1 MSPRSKDDNP
11 FDDVDDEV
19 FGASDD
25 GSEFPMEEPGSD
37 FTGDD
42 AAPGEQNAFA
52 AGENVTDT
60 HGTIRIGKREWA
72 VALLW
77 LVGEDEG
84 RKNAIAKANEFKAQ
98 FYCVRKGHRQIGLG
112 TDVAGHRAGM
122 PSLAAQVFGNAG
134 DVTNMAGVF
143 ALPDG
148 GYYVLGVHEG
158 NVLPDFDSYHSTR
171 ETALEH
177 FQPLYTM
184 HEWERIYAPVDFG
197 FDGTEPG
204 DILAMTAG
212 RRRALLAEVAG
223 SGRLLKILLAGIAG
237 AALMGG
243 LLYYQKWS
251 ADREYQL
258 ELERIAEAN
267 RNVVANQTD
276 IVIPPAPWEGKAKP
290 LSFITRCFAELNR
303 LPAGVAGWE
312 NKLAACADE
321 GVAIRYEVRGGSI
334 NWILAALDETIPE
347 VSIFTEDGIT
357 ASATWPLSGLDKIP
371 VDQTPPKI
379 PEVRR
384 YLLSQF
390 GEAFITLE
398 VGGEQAEQFYKSN
411 SFTVITERD
420 PRDVAGIFD
429 RVPGLFI
436 KSMQINLETRVW
448 TLEAQA
454 NEQLPPPPP
463 TQ

>member
-1 MSPRSKDDNP
+1 MSPRKDDNP
-11 FDDVDDEV
+11 FDDDENDAFGGPDD
-19 FGASDD
+19 ST
-25 GSEFPMEEPGSD
+25 FPMESADD
-37 FTGDD
+37 FAGDD
-42 AAPGEQNAFA
+42 ATTGEQNAFA

-60 HGTIRIGKREWA
+60 KGTIRIGKREWA

-77 LVGEDEG
+77 LVGEDET
-84 RKNAIAKANEFKAQ
+84 RKNAVAKANEFRAQ
-98 FYCVRKGHRQIGLG
+98 FYCVRKGARQIGLG
-112 TDVAGHRAGM
+112 SDVAGHKAGM
-122 PSLAAQVFGNAG
+122 PSLAAQVFGNVA
-134 DVTNMAGVF
+134 DVNSMAGVF

-148 GYYVLGVHEG
+148 GYYVLGAHEG
-158 NVLPDFDSYHSTR
+158 SILPDYDNYHTSRDSAR
-171 ETALEH
+171 EH
-177 FQPLYTM
+177 FQALFTM
-184 HEWERIYAPVDFG
+184 REWERIYAPADFG
-197 FDGTEPG
+197 FEGTEEG
-204 DILAMTAG
+204 DILALTSG

-223 SGRLLKILLAGIAG
+223 SGRLFKIVLTGLAG
-237 AALMGG
+237 AALLGG

-267 RNVVANQTD
+267 RNVVANQPE
-276 IVIPPAPWEGKAKP
+276 IVIPPAPWEGKSKP

-303 LPAGVAGWE
+303 LPAGVAGWDA
-312 NKLAACADE
+312 KMASCADE
-321 GVAIRYEVRGGSI
+321 GIAVRYEVRGGSP
-334 NWILAALDETIPE
+334 NWVHAALQGSVPE
-347 VSIFTEDGIT
+347 VSVETADGIT
-357 ASATWPLSGLDKIP
+357 AFAAWPLTGLDKIP

-390 GEAFITLE
+390 GEAFVPLE
-398 VGGEQAEQFYKSN
+398 VGGEQAEQFFKSN
-411 SFTVITERD
+411 SFTVNTERD